1 MVSDDA
7 EHATSIDDDSAEAV
21 SPGQRRR
28 YLIAFWI
35 TIAVVVVVLGL
46 LPTALD
52 SMIGELRGQAS
63 TPVYDLFTGA
73 EVGSDQS
80 FSPTTAFVNVAV
92 TGLDETTR
100 AATLSVSGDRVCP
113 ATCPA
118 ITATLYSLGSDAQ
131 RHGLPPSAT
140 ITLPNASGPY
150 TFAVQLPVHGTPQ
163 RYPFDDYNLRLGLT
177 IAATLPDGTV
187 QTIDSPDQVRQRVS
201 LTLEDQVARLNMS
214 PPVPIDPAAVRSPT
228 DPTAFLLVD
237 DLQWQRPRYLRILTV
252 VLVLLISAS
261 GLFALGLRSLN
272 ELVLGIGGIILGI
285 WGVRSVVVQTPLPDV
300 TLIDLLLAFVILI
313 LLLALTIRAARY
325 FYVQSGLRLRR

>member
-1 MVSDDA
+1 MKQAV
-7 EHATSIDDDSAEAV
+7 SIDNDSTAAV
-21 SPGQRRR
+21 SPGSRRR
-28 YLIAFWI
+28 YLVAFWI
-35 TIAVVVVVLGL
+35 TVAVVIIVLAM

-73 EVGSDQS
+73 EVAPNQN
-80 FSPTTAFVNVAV
+80 FSPNTAFVNITV
-92 TGLDETTR
+92 TGLDETSR
-100 AATLSVSGDRVCP
+100 AATLIVSGHRVCP
-113 ATCPA
+113 AVCPA
-118 ITATLYSLGSDAQ
+118 LTATLYSLGSDATQ
-131 RHGLPPSAT
+131 RRGLPPSAT
-140 ITLPNASGPY
+140 ITLPNASAPY
-150 TFAVQLPVHGTPQ
+150 TFTVQLPVHGTPQ

-187 QTIDSPDQVRQRVS
+187 QTIDSPEQVRQRVS

-214 PPVPIDPAAVRSPT
+214 PPVPIDPATVRSPT

-252 VLVLLISAS
+252 LLVLLISAS
-261 GLFALGLRSLN
+261 GLFALGLRSLH

-313 LLLALTIRAARY
+313 LLLGLSIRAARY
-325 FYVQSGLRLRR
+325 FYVQSGLRR